1 MEAGWRTIATPRPS
15 WQPASRPRPPAAITW
30 SSCAGRTAFAAR
42 TILVQIFACP
52 EREIEASF
60 PPAYLLHAG
69 GAKPGPKPHMAMSLT
84 AQNQIEP
91 DSSESF
97 RGLEPIYILGIAR
110 MAWTYSPLRDGTAL
124 RRFAMILSACA
135 PQHATRCN
143 RLAVP
148 RGPPAASPAGFPNP
162 TTTALRRGS
171 PPIRCPK
178 RQARAR
184 DTQRLPIHFAQVPN
198 RQGRRRR
205 RPQSRNRPDSV
216 RFFGAISCYLLRLRR
231 YWSARR
237 RARLPP
243 LPALTSKYVLRPI
256 PIRPACPVIPPCRI
270 LRTGVVWRL
279 HGGDHRGGTASIRQ
293 CSLFFIVATG
303 ARFFSARFPQA
314 AAAPRRRR
322 GSLTE
327 AAR

>member
-171 PPIRCPK
+171 PPVRCPK
-178 RQARAR
+178 RQAWQSIEVSSVPYSPRSAFPNSAR
-184 DTQRLPIHFAQVPN
+184 EI
-198 RQGRRRR
+198 
-205 RPQSRNRPDSV
+205 
-216 RFFGAISCYLLRLRR
+216 LRLK
-231 YWSARR
+231 ALNHGIVCH
-237 RARLPP
+237 RLAIGWPS
-243 LPALTSKYVLRPI
+243 LSRM
-256 PIRPACPVIPPCRI
+256 RI
-270 LRTGVVWRL
+270 
-279 HGGDHRGGTASIRQ
+279 
-293 CSLFFIVATG
+293 
-303 ARFFSARFPQA
+303 
-314 AAAPRRRR
+314 
-322 GSLTE
+322 
-327 AAR
+327 